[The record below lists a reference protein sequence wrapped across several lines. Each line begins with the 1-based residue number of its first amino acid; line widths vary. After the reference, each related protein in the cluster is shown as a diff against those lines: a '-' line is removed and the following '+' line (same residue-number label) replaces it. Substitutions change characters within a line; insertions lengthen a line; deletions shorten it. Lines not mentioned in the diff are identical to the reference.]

1 MILTDVANALYAQM
15 MHVINCS
22 EVFTKSS
29 AFQESILIHPVQI
42 CRRVPSKHFC
52 FGGDILLQLNK
63 RKKPYLVIQTWRIVK
78 WFRYPYDAVGC
89 YLCISLPS
97 MTAIDSNE
105 RQRLSTELTSGIYK
119 RCTTLFHYRP
129 NRKKKKIYVP
139 RHDKTNKVSVR
150 PAKTQIS
157 LGIRPV

>member
-29 AFQESILIHPVQI
+29 AFQESILIRSDMSPGTVETLL
-42 CRRVPSKHFC
+42 FW
-52 FGGDILLQLNK
+52 GDILLQLNK
-63 RKKPYLVIQTWRIVK
+63 RKNPYLVIQTWRIVK

-119 RCTTLFHYRP
+119 RCTTLFHYCP
-129 NRKKKKIYVP
+129 NRKNKIYEP